1 MKPLLWLTAMTLPV
15 LAVSAANA
23 EIIKGVL
30 GIKGAEMS

>member
-1 MKPLLWLTAMTLPV
+1 MSKGVWSVAWVVTLLAAMP
-15 LAVSAANA
+15 AEA